1 MAKGEGREALRAT
14 IAAWRQCV
22 AALRPSPLAMSL
34 LLIAAP
40 LGAQDRAWW
49 DTLPA
54 SPPVATRWSYASQY
68 VPMRD
73 GVRLAVDV
81 YLPDGV
87 ARPLATIVEQ
97 TRYRRQVLFRDP
109 ARNARPSPPGSLTGF
124 LRAGYAVVVVDVR
137 GTGASF
143 GHRTTEFSP
152 AEVRDGWDVLD
163 WIVAQ
168 PWSDGAVGATG
179 VSYPGTTAELMG
191 TLGHPALKAIAP
203 RFSVYD
209 FYADVVFPGGIF
221 LEPFMRAWGGMVAR
235 MDANQFDA
243 PGGPV
248 LGVRPVDGPAGDS
261 LLALAIAEHAR
272 NADIFVQ
279 VQGLEARDDTAAD
292 GFIFEDVSPHAR
304 YDTLSRRI
312 PIYSYGG
319 WADGFSNASI
329 TRYLDQPSPGSRLI
343 MGPWNHGGAWSY
355 YPGSRPV
362 RSEFNHVGELLRF
375 FDHHLRGIDTGIDE
389 EPPIHYFT
397 TGSNAWKAVEEWP
410 VATRDT
416 VLVIEDQGRILE
428 RPEPPR
434 QPHRNPLIVVP
445 DSGVGTGNQSRWNTI
460 LGGGPV
466 SYPARGRLESP
477 GHPHGWAAFES
488 EALDDD
494 LTVTGRPL
502 ARLHLTV
509 GDSVR
514 QVFVYLEE
522 VDSTGNGVMVTEGQL
537 DLRFRASGE
546 AATWVARPQHAHAF
560 TRISMIEVPS
570 PRGLEASI
578 ELLPLSHTFRRGNRI
593 RVVLAAND
601 RDHFIMPPFAGDE
614 SGFGLVDWQSTISLP
629 LEP

>member
-1 MAKGEGREALRAT
+1 MRTSAG
-14 IAAWRQCV
+14 
-22 AALRPSPLAMSL
+22 AALSNRKSRIAIHVLLAA
-34 LLIAAP
+34 ITAP

-54 SPPVATRWSYASQY
+54 QRPVATSWSYTSQY

-73 GVRLAVDV
+73 GVRLAVDT

-87 ARPLATIVEQ
+87 ERPLATIVEQ
-97 TRYRRQVLFRDP
+97 TRYRRQLLFRDP
-109 ARNARPSPPGSLTGF
+109 ARNARPVPPSGLAAF
-124 LRAGYAVVVVDVR
+124 VRAGYAVVVVDVR

-168 PWSDGAVGATG
+168 PWSNGAVGATG

-191 TLGHPALKAIAP
+191 TLGHPALKAVAP

-209 FYADVVFPGGIF
+209 LYADVVFPGGIF
-221 LEPFMRAWGGMVAR
+221 LEPFMRSWGGMVAR

-248 LGVRPVDGPAGDS
+248 IGVRPVDGPHGDS
-261 LLALAIAEHAR
+261 LLALAIAEHAH
-272 NADIFVQ
+272 NANIFEQ
-279 VQGLEARDDTAAD
+279 VKDLEARDDTAAD
-292 GFIFEDVSPHAR
+292 GFTFDDISPHAR

-329 TRYLDQPSPGSRLI
+329 ARFLEQRSPGSRLI

-362 RSEFNHVGELLRF
+362 RSEFNHLGELLRF
-375 FDHHLRGIDTGIDE
+375 FDQHVRRIDTGIEE

-397 TGSNAWKAVEEWP
+397 TGSNEWKAVEEWP
-410 VATRDT
+410 VVTREMFWPGDYSPLADT
-416 VLVIEDQGRILE
+416 LWLAV
-428 RPEPPR
+428 
-434 QPHRNPLIVVP
+434 NPTL
-445 DSGVGTGNQSRWNTI
+445 GTGEQSRWNTI

-466 SYPARGRLESP
+466 HYRSRVASDTAGQLHLPLPVGPLPTGTTMTGAGRLVVVLHAPRP
-477 GHPHGWAAFES
+477 GATLFA
-488 EALDDD
+488 
-494 LTVTGRPL
+494 
-502 ARLHLTV
+502 
-509 GDSVR
+509 
-514 QVFVYLEE
+514 YLEE
-522 VDSTGNGVMVTEGQL
+522 VDSLGTGHLVTEGQL
-537 DLRFRASGE
+537 RLGDSTRIEIPLLPTSHAFAPARRVRVVLTRRDVDHFRASTE
-546 AATWVARPQHAHAF
+546 
-560 TRISMIEVPS
+560 S
-570 PRGLEASI
+570 
-578 ELLPLSHTFRRGNRI
+578 N
-593 RVVLAAND
+593 
-601 RDHFIMPPFAGDE
+601 PPIAIVGY
-614 SGFGLVDWQSTISLP
+614 GLVVP

>member
-1 MAKGEGREALRAT
+1 MRDARCEMPLGGQAPHECAPAPVVHRASRISHLAL
-14 IAAWRQCV
+14 
-22 AALRPSPLAMSL
+22 SL
-34 LLIAAP
+34 LWITTP
-40 LGAQDRAWW
+40 LGAQDKAWW

-54 SPPVATRWSYASQY
+54 PPPVTTSWSYTSQY

-97 TRYRRQVLFRDP
+97 TRYRRQLLFRDP
-109 ARNARPSPPGSLTGF
+109 ARNTRPSPPGSLAGF

-168 PWSDGAVGATG
+168 PWSNGAVGATG

-191 TLGHPALKAIAP
+191 TLGHPALKAVAP

-209 FYADVVFPGGIF
+209 LYADVVFPGGIF
-221 LEPFMRAWGGMVAR
+221 LEPFMRSWGDMVAR
-235 MDANQFDA
+235 MDANQFDV

-248 LGVRPVDGPAGDS
+248 LGVRPVDGPHGDS

-272 NADIFVQ
+272 NANIFEQ

-292 GFIFEDVSPHAR
+292 GFTFDDVSPHAR

-312 PIYSYGG
+312 PIYSWGG

-362 RSEFNHVGELLRF
+362 RSEFNQVGELLRF
-375 FDHHLRGIDTGIDE
+375 FDHHLRGMDTGIDD

-397 TGSNAWKAVEEWP
+397 TGSNEWKAVDEWP
-410 VATRDT
+410 VAVRQAIWMPAPAQRADT
-416 VLVIEDQGRILE
+416 LWLAVHPAL
-428 RPEPPR
+428 
-434 QPHRNPLIVVP
+434 
-445 DSGVGTGNQSRWNTI
+445 GTGLQSRWNTI
-460 LGGGPV
+460 LGGGAV
-466 SYPARGRLESP
+466 AYPPRMAN
-477 GHPHGWAAFES
+477 
-488 EALDDD
+488 D
-494 LTVTGRPL
+494 TTGQ
-502 ARLHLTV
+502 LHLPLLDGPLRAGATLT
-509 GDSVR
+509 GSATLRILLGEGR
-514 QVFVYLEE
+514 QGATLFAYLEE
-522 VDSTGNGVMVTEGQL
+522 VDSTGRGHLITDGQL
-537 DLRFRASGE
+537 RVGD
-546 AATWVARPQHAHAF
+546 ATRVEIP
-560 TRISMIEVPS
+560 
-570 PRGLEASI
+570 
-578 ELLPLSHTFRRGNRI
+578 LLPVSHRFAEGSRV
-593 RVVLAAND
+593 RVVLTRRD
-601 RDHFIMPPFAGDE
+601 VDHFTAAPPGPPLPVVGWALD
-614 SGFGLVDWQSTISLP
+614 LP